1 MSTEPYIGTIM
12 LFAGNF
18 APSGWAQCDGQLLS
32 IDQYTALFSLIGTT
46 YGGDGQTT
54 FALPDLRSRVPVH
67 QGQGPGLSSY
77 VVGEYGGAEAVTL
90 TPGQMAAHS
99 HPALGN
105 SGAGTQNSPGGGVWA
120 GSSLNI
126 YSAGASANAAMSP
139 TAITTSGGGQ
149 PHDNMLPYTVL
160 NFCIALEGIYPS
172 QS

>member
-18 APSGWAQCDGQLLS
+18 APQGWAQCDGQLLPIS
-32 IDQYTALFSLIGTT
+32 QYDALFSLIGTT

-67 QGQGPGLSSY
+67 QGRGPGLSSY
-77 VVGEYGGAEAVTL
+77 TIGENGGVESVTL
-90 TPGQMAAHS
+90 TAGQLAAHT

-105 SGAGTQNSPGGGVWA
+105 SGAGTQNSPAGGVWA
-120 GSSLNI
+120 GSSVSI
-126 YSAGASANAAMSP
+126 YSAGASANTAMSP
-139 TAITTSGGGQ
+139 AAVSNSGGSQ
-149 PHDNMLPYTVL
+149 PHDNMLPFTAF
-160 NFCIALEGIYPS
+160 NFCIALEGIFPS

>member
-18 APSGWAQCDGQLLS
+18 APLGWAQCDGQLLPIS
-32 IDQYTALFSLIGTT
+32 QYEALFSLIGTT

-54 FALPDLRSRVPVH
+54 FALPDLRSRVPLH
-67 QGQGPGLSSY
+67 QGTGPGLSSY
-77 VVGEYGGAEAVTL
+77 VMGEYGGAESVTL
-90 TPGQMAAHS
+90 MSSQMAAHV

-105 SGAGTQNSPGGGVWA
+105 SGAGTQNNPASSVWA

-126 YSAGASANAAMSP
+126 YGPGASADATMSP
-139 TAITTSGGGQ
+139 TAITISGGGQ
-149 PHDNMLPYTVL
+149 PHDNMLPYTVF